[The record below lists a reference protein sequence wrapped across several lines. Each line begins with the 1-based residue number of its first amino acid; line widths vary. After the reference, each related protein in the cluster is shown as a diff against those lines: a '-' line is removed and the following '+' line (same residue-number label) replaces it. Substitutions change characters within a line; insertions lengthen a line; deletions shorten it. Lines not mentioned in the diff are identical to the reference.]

1 MQGKASHHQMLA
13 GHPKKLPSKFLRRRY
28 KAMKNTFLPSSER
41 EQNEVLQRMSP
52 EYKYEDSEKTDNHGQ
67 HISSLM
73 NEKTTQ
79 DLTSKHLLDNAGQQ
93 STRAMPALSIMEEL
107 KHIGNQP
114 SRESLEQLNVM
125 LQNTLPEYSY
135 DRAERGEYQK
145 I

>member
-13 GHPKKLPSKFLRRRY
+13 DHPKKLRSKFLRRY
-28 KAMKNTFLPSSER
+28 MAMKNTFLPSSER

>member
-13 GHPKKLPSKFLRRRY
+13 DHPKKLPSKFLRRY
-28 KAMKNTFLPSSER
+28 MAMKNTFLPSSER

-52 EYKYEDSEKTDNHGQ
+52 EYKYENSEKTDNHGQ

-145 I
+145 N